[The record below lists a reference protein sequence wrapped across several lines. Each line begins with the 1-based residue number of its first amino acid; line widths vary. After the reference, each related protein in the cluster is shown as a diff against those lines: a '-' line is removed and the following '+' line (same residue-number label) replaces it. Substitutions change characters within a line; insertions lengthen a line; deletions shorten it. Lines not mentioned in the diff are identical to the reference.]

1 MTELRKWK
9 ISDIWEW
16 LGNAFLAI
24 VEGQLLLRLNVSKY
38 FVHILFTFLLFWVS
52 IWLSLQIERTL
63 STVEDNRKTLSDIET
78 LHIQKTLELSGYSR
92 LSTMQEM
99 LKASGSRLE
108 MPVKPAERI
117 K

>member
-9 ISDIWEW
+9 VSDIWKW
-16 LGNAFLAI
+16 LANAFLAI
-24 VEGQLLLRLNVSKY
+24 LEGKLLLKLNVSKY
-38 FVHILFTFLLFWVS
+38 FIHIIFTFFLFWVS
-52 IWLSLQIERTL
+52 IWLSLKIESTL
-63 STVEDNRKTLSDIET
+63 STVEDNRRALAEIEI

-99 LKASGSRLE
+99 LRNSGSKLE